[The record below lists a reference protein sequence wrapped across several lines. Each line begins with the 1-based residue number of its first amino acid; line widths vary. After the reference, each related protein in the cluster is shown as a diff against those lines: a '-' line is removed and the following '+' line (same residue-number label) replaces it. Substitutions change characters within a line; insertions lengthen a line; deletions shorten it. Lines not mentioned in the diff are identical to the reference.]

1 MQEQNNN
8 FPIKSPRENCVF
20 KSIRYSVLLHFAL
33 KNFVDKK
40 LRSFLTVF
48 GVVIGV
54 SAVFFLLSFGLG
66 VQSLVTQ
73 QVIGDKSLK
82 AVDVNSPNS
91 KIIKLNETAV
101 NLIKTYP
108 HVDQVGVQYSFP
120 GIMNFNGGE
129 IDVVAYGFDTAYQS
143 LSSLT
148 VINGRLL
155 EAKDSDSILLN
166 MSALRSVGIEDSK
179 VAVNQTLKITVPLE
193 KVEAK
198 STSVVKTFRIVGV
211 VESGSGSEVFMPSNV
226 FDLAGVPTYNNLKVV
241 VDNTLNV
248 SSVRAQIES
257 MGLQTTS
264 LADTMDEINN
274 IFKFL
279 NLVLIGFGSIG
290 MIVAVLGMFN
300 TLTIS
305 LIERTKEIG
314 LMMALGARRRDM
326 KKLFILD
333 ATIISFFG
341 AVAGII
347 LAIITGKIV
356 NLYINMGASA
366 RGVTEPFDLFMVPL
380 WAVLAITLATI
391 LIGLLVVYYPARRA
405 GKINPIDALRRE

>member
-129 IDVVAYGFDTAYQS
+129 IDVVAYGFDIAYQS

-166 MSALRSVGIEDSK
+166 MSALRSVGIEDPK
-179 VAVNQTLKITVPLE
+179 IAVNQTLKITVPLE